1 MQQNNVSI
9 NEEVN
14 YSEETGSETREENK
28 EGFPPPPG
36 VVIENFDFELSAQ
49 LQILNKLA
57 EKA

>member
-1 MQQNNVSI
+1 MKKLTTQ
-9 NEEVN
+9 EKLEV
-14 YSEETGSETREENK
+14 RQEENK

-36 VVIENFDFELSAQ
+36 TVIENFELSAQ